1 MECSRIN
8 NSLNGENRC
17 KEKKEVVNIYPLTNQ
32 KRGARSF
39 STDKNDSCLPVFI
52 SSIAE

>member
-1 MECSRIN
+1 ME
-8 NSLNGENRC
+8 GVMAAAKENRC